1 MLGPTKKGFQPI
13 NIPYYL
19 WSKTGIIKAF
29 YWPISYPQRVIG
41 LKPDKNVQKTLFPQG
56 SDFNRKCF
64 ASLSIPNQ
72 PTVGSLAV
80 SFFVAGLS
88 LLAGARGKTAT
99 PPAQSCQ
106 PKLPA
111 ISCKLCHIQIA
122 ALRPI
127 LKIQRRA
134 KLQNE
139 AKSMEMSKMIFIYFS
154 YLHFLHK

>member
-1 MLGPTKKGFQPI
+1 MLSPTKKRFQPI

-29 YWPISYPQRVIG
+29 YWPICYPQRVIG

-56 SDFNRKCF
+56 SAK
-64 ASLSIPNQ
+64 NQ

-80 SFFVAGLS
+80 
-88 LLAGARGKTAT
+88 LAGARGKTAT